1 MQHLCSRAGS
11 VVITAGV
18 FALLSLPVVALAK
31 GPPEVVGGGTD
42 TAQGVASPGAGVPD
56 TPPGQLHNSENAVQP
71 APRPKPTPPGKAK
84 SQGQAATPAPTGQ
97 APPSGVPG
105 AGRGNGHAYG
115 HTGGHGHKGHG
126 PKTPAVPAQPAGEPA
141 PDSPGSAPGGGGG
154 GEESRGGAD
163 KPAKSP
169 DEPDATGPIE
179 LPSLSDAPD
188 GAEQDIASAL
198 ASETVE
204 LPEDASPE
212 TLPFTGLQAA
222 LIALAGLA
230 AIAAGAT
237 LRLGAERRR
246 A

>member
-1 MQHLCSRAGS
+1 MQHLRSRAGS

-42 TAQGVASPGAGVPD
+42 TAQGVASPGAGVPNP
-56 TPPGQLHNSENAVQP
+56 PPGQLNNSENAVQP
-71 APRPKPTPPGKAK
+71 APRPKPTPPGQAKK
-84 SQGQAATPAPTGQ
+84 SQGQAATPAPTSQ

-105 AGRGNGHAYG
+105 AGRAKGHAYG
-115 HTGGHGHKGHG
+115 HTGGHGHKGHE
-126 PKTPAVPAQPAGEPA
+126 PETPVPAQPAGEPA
-141 PDSPGSAPGGGGG
+141 AGSPGSAPAGG
-154 GEESRGGAD
+154 GEEPRGGGDRD
-163 KPAKSP
+163 KPSSSP
-169 DEPDATGPIE
+169 NEPDTTGPLE

-188 GAEQDIASAL
+188 GAEQDLAGAL

-204 LPEDASPE
+204 LPEDASPV

-222 LIALAGLA
+222 LLALVGLA
-230 AIAAGAT
+230 AIAAGMT
-237 LRLGAERRR
+237 LRHGVERRR